1 VIRAQLYRAWP
12 WLSLLAAIVLA
23 ACNNSGGGNTGPG
36 SGPGY

>member
-1 VIRAQLYRAWP
+1 VIRGKLYRAWP

-23 ACNNSGGGNTGPG
+23 ACNNNGG